1 MSGIAHSTGV
11 SVTHYSSKSSSTRW
25 YLVEWLAGEK
35 VTCADDKKNEHN
47 RNHLNSPERMTCAK
61 THMTCVDCE
70 SCDPLP
76 LQCPSTAPLPPQGPR
91 VKCHGR
97 AIFCPRDYTN
107 HVSLI

>member
-61 THMTCVDCE
+61 THMTCE
-70 SCDPLP
+70 I
-76 LQCPSTAPLPPQGPR
+76 
-91 VKCHGR
+91 GR
-97 AIFCPRDYTN
+97 A
-107 HVSLI
+107 HV